1 MSNRTVHYSLRIDA
15 ELLEKFSY
23 VAEYEAR
30 SINRELIQI
39 IRNHVLWFE
48 QKMGEIDVGQSQ

>member
-15 ELLEKFSY
+15 ELLEKFSF

-39 IRNHVLWFE
+39 IRNHVLRFE
-48 QKMGEIDVGQSQ
+48 EKMGEIDVGQSQ

>member
-30 SINRELIQI
+30 SINLIQI

>member
-39 IRNHVLWFE
+39 IRHHVLWFE

>member
-39 IRNHVLWFE
+39 IRNHVLWLE
-48 QKMGEIDVGQSQ
+48 QQMGELDGGQSP

>member
-1 MSNRTVHYSLRIDA
+1 MSNRTVHYSLRINA
-15 ELLEKFSY
+15 ELLEKFSF

-39 IRNHVLWFE
+39 IRNHVLRFE
-48 QKMGEIDVGQSQ
+48 EKMGEIDVGQSQ

>member
-39 IRNHVLWFE
+39 IRNLVLWFE

>member
-15 ELLEKFSY
+15 ELLEKFSS

-39 IRNHVLWFE
+39 IRNHVLRFE
-48 QKMGEIDVGQSQ
+48 EKMGEIDVGQSQ

>member
-39 IRNHVLWFE
+39 IRNHVL
-48 QKMGEIDVGQSQ
+48 

>member
-39 IRNHVLWFE
+39 ILNHVLLFE
-48 QKMGEIDVGQSQ
+48 QKLGEIDVGQSQ